1 LTTSINNTPY
11 TLRISS
17 RVIFS
22 GESQKVSATA
32 VRVEQ

>member
-1 LTTSINNTPY
+1 LTTSINNTPH

-17 RVIFS
+17 RIICF